1 MIITF
6 SINFLLP
13 SIRIESSDGTSTSI
27 TVILLLM
34 ISRLKLS
41 TGSFFTKVFAK
52 FSWENTD
59 PVMVIKRINKKIFF
73 FIFVKV
79 YVCPAKRDRR
89 VNWFLNNYVFK
100 PQGYII
106 KYLEKAGD

>member
-13 SIRIESSDGTSTSI
+13 SIRIESSDGTSISI

-41 TGSFFTKVFAK
+41 TAVFFTNVSDEF
-52 FSWENTD
+52 FWENTN
-59 PVMVIKRINKKIFF
+59 PAMVIKRISRKIFF
-73 FIFVKV
+73 FIAVKV
-79 YVCPAKRDRR
+79 YRLPRDRR

-106 KYLEKAGD
+106 KYLEKAAD